1 MTRPVLAVLGLGQIG
16 GSVTASVKA
25 RDLPWRVR
33 AWDRR
38 GAGLAYAEAHG
49 LVDEVAG
56 SVAEAVDGAALI
68 LLAAPVRGIRDLLGD
83 IAPVVEPG
91 QIVTDTGSTKASI
104 VEAARERL
112 PAGVA
117 FVGAHPVAG
126 TERSGVEAAAPRL
139 FEGRPCVLTPEAD
152 TPDAAVARV
161 ATFWQDLGARVVQL
175 DPREHD
181 RVFALVS
188 HLPHVAAYS
197 LVATAL
203 RGLPSQEAALAGPSF
218 RDLTR
223 VTESSPA
230 LWRDV
235 CLENRDALLAALDAL
250 VEQLRAVRGAL
261 VRGDG
266 EALEVF
272 FHEARLGRRR
282 LWIE

>member
-1 MTRPVLAVLGLGQIG
+1 MSLPVLAVLGLGQIG
-16 GSVTASVKA
+16 GSVAASVKA
-25 RDLPWRVR
+25 RGLPWRVR

-38 GAGLAYAEAHG
+38 GAGLAYAETHR

-56 SVAEAVDGAALI
+56 SVAEALEGAALI

-83 IAPVVEPG
+83 IAPAVEPG

-112 PAGVA
+112 PAGVP
-117 FVGAHPVAG
+117 FVGGHPVAG
-126 TERSGVEAAAPRL
+126 TERSGVESAAPRL

-175 DPREHD
+175 SPREHD

-188 HLPHVAAYS
+188 HLPHVTAYS
-197 LVATAL
+197 LVTTAL
-203 RGLPSQEAALAGPSF
+203 RDLPSQEAALAGPSF

-223 VTESSPA
+223 VTESSPI

-235 CLENRDALLAALDAL
+235 CLENRDALVTALDAL
-250 VEQLRAVRGAL
+250 VEQLRAVREA
-261 VRGDG
+261 VRRGDG
-266 EALEVF
+266 EALEVL